1 MSIEVKTLTPESSS
15 YLHFR
20 YNTLVQ
26 PGVPTIE
33 YARYGSVLLDSALAI
48 KVLAVAIESNPE
60 LPLGGKIDLYK
71 AVNQGLRIL
80 QQTALKAALK
90 KQGKMDGQA
99 EKALRNHLPDLFT
112 N

>member
-1 MSIEVKTLTPESSS
+1 MSIEVRTLDPTSSS

-33 YARYGSVLLDSALAI
+33 YARFGSVLLDSALAV
-48 KVLAVAIESNPE
+48 KVLAVALEGNPE
-60 LPLGGKIDLYK
+60 TSLGSKQDVYK
-71 AVNQGLRIL
+71 ALNQGLRIL
-80 QQTALKAALK
+80 IQSALRASLK
-90 KQGKMDGQA
+90 KAGKADGDA
-99 EKALRNHLPDLFT
+99 EKVLRNHVPDLFT